1 MAALAIGAA
10 GATRRVLFATICTL
24 QAVARAGVQRH
35 RLQMRI
41 TTLAIISSAVMAMVN
56 IRTSTVAR
64 FPTALFYYLE
74 SARNK
79 IDGR

>member
-1 MAALAIGAA
+1 MYPMTVVGFVARDGASP
-10 GATRRVLFATICTL
+10 T
-24 QAVARAGVQRH
+24 VARAGVQRH
-35 RLQMRI
+35 RLQTRI

-64 FPTALFYYLE
+64 LPAALFDYLE